1 MKSEP
6 TTLEQTGMS
15 TFSLIS
21 GLCLLVW
28 SIQDQTCWTMPSAK
42 EMKSL
47 EDTLA
52 ALEEDVSWR
61 RKCLI
66 CRNRRH
72 RITSKER
79 QKSATWNDWSNDGN
93 LSLLQPSSI
102 PICYLPGFCFF
113 QKHQSRSPTTP
124 SPCSCWTN
132 SQCLKSLKSEMV
144 CWKRCTIPSWQ
155 SLGKTWRGMMIT
167 AKHFPKLTKCLT
179 LDWRLL
185 ERLSNSQGNLLEDTE
200 LIEVQLCEKSHQEIG
215 FIVWSPC
222 HWRLFQKLPFG
233 KSDVLKLTIKHTHLP
248 RFSGGHRVS
257 HRLRKVLANT
267 KAKAKEV
274 EGKLREADERTDLRA
289 QVMVGWWLRLVVYHA
304 GHTAGRDVFF
314 SYGLIYYDSK
324 SPRFKHQLATPLAF
338 LSLWVWC

>member
-1 MKSEP
+1 MKSER

-28 SIQDQTCWTMPSAK
+28 SIQDQTFWTMPSAK

-124 SPCSCWTN
+124 SPCSFWTN

-167 AKHFPKLTKCLT
+167 GKHFPKLTKCLT

-222 HWRLFQKLPFG
+222 HWRLFQKLPT
-233 KSDVLKLTIKHTHLP
+233 SENLM
-248 RFSGGHRVS
+248 S
-257 HRLRKVLANT
+257 
-267 KAKAKEV
+267 
-274 EGKLREADERTDLRA
+274 
-289 QVMVGWWLRLVVYHA
+289 
-304 GHTAGRDVFF
+304 
-314 SYGLIYYDSK
+314 
-324 SPRFKHQLATPLAF
+324 
-338 LSLWVWC
+338 